1 MLGIFFLLLL
11 LRASCNADAVGW
23 RGVGVLGLELFPG
36 EGKGGVEGA
45 ARSILLCVKKRGG
58 SRTKWY

>member
-1 MLGIFFLLLL
+1 MLGIFFFLLLL

-36 EGKGGVEGA
+36 EGKGGWRGLL
-45 ARSILLCVKKRGG
+45 ARFSCV
-58 SRTKWY
+58 